1 MFLFFGWFRFCLRIW
16 AVSLDGQAGQ
26 FPCPQEDPSEHGAV
40 EAAGVGVTQGRVV
53 SGEQMQAVGEK
64 ILGTVGEAVLGSAGD
79 DAGFEQEGQVTIEG
93 DLSEADDD
101 TDSRQGLNFSG
112 EVVGAVADLLGERFV
127 AGRGAA
133 YDRGYPG
140 VAQLQTVV
148 AVDGARFA
156 GEAEFV
162 QDRVHEV
169 AGAVAGEG
177 SACSVSSVGA
187 WGEAEDKDSGPGVTK
202 ARDGAGPVGLVDIG
216 AAFGFADSS
225 AVFAKTGAALAG
237 DDEPVNL
244 LKELRRTL
252 SAGGCHCIP

>member
-1 MFLFFGWFRFCLRIW
+1 MI
-16 AVSLDGQAGQ
+16 
-26 FPCPQEDPSEHGAV
+26 
-40 EAAGVGVTQGRVV
+40 
-53 SGEQMQAVGEK
+53 SGEKMQTVGEEILGAVGEA
-64 ILGTVGEAVLGSAGD
+64 ILGPAGD

-101 TDSRQGLNFSG
+101 TDARQGLNFSG
-112 EVVGAVADLLGERFV
+112 KVVGAVTYLLGERFV

-140 VAQLQTVV
+140 VAQLEAVV

-187 WGEAEDKDSGPGVTK
+187 WGEAEDEDSGPGVTK
-202 ARDGAGPVGLVDIG
+202 ARDGPGPVGLVDIG

-237 DDEPVNL
+237 DDGPMNL
-244 LKELRRTL
+244 LEELRRTL
-252 SAGGCHCIP
+252 CVGAYHCIP